1 MESAVNLFADVPRA
15 DIRRMLERP
24 SRSPVNAVEES
35 EETPYGPTT
44 VFRPSD

>member
-15 DIRRMLERP
+15 DIRRMLECP

-35 EETPYGPTT
+35 EDPPSRPTIG
-44 VFRPSD
+44 FLLPD

>member
-24 SRSPVNAVEES
+24 SRSPVNAVEEAEAPPS
-35 EETPYGPTT
+35 RPAIG
-44 VFRPSD
+44 FRLSD